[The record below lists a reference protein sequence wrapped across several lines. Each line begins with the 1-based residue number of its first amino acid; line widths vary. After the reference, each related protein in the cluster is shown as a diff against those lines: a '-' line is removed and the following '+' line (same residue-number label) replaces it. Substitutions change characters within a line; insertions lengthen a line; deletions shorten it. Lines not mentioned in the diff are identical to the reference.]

1 MDVMS
6 PAQRSSMMSSV
17 RSRNTRPEVAV
28 RKAAHSMGLR
38 FRLHRR
44 ALPGSPD
51 VVFPRWRI
59 ALFVHGCFWHRH
71 EGCVLAATPKTR
83 PEFWSAKF
91 SANEKRDS
99 RVTSD
104 LLRLGWEVEVI
115 WECETRNAA
124 ILKERIRSIFH
135 LAQSKHE

>member
-1 MDVMS
+1 
-6 PAQRSSMMSSV
+6 
-17 RSRNTRPEVAV
+17 
-28 RKAAHSMGLR
+28 MGLR